1 MLDILQTTIWYLGVG
16 LLLSC
21 VIILIDEQIIT
32 RIKEIKDEKVIDN
45 N

>member
-1 MLDILQTTIWYLGVG
+1 MDILQTTIWYLGVG

>member
-1 MLDILQTTIWYLGVG
+1 LDILQTTIWYLGVG

>member
-1 MLDILQTTIWYLGVG
+1 MLDIFQTTVWYLGVG

-21 VIILIDEQIIT
+21 VIILIDEQIRT

-45 N
+45 H

>member
-1 MLDILQTTIWYLGVG
+1 MLDIFQTTVWYLGVG